1 MGELVLLSDLGGD
14 DGFRS
19 PVGRSSAGGM
29 NGAASA
35 SASSAAAAAAANFVA
50 VPLLSLLMA
59 LGAIVVSGVKA
70 SGCLIV
76 CCAKGTGVTGA
87 NEGAFAFAFIKVS
100 GVRTEVHD
108 DDDDDATA
116 AFFFLVEAAGGRG

>member
-1 MGELVLLSDLGGD
+1 M
-14 DGFRS
+14 
-19 PVGRSSAGGM
+19 
-29 NGAASA
+29 
-35 SASSAAAAAAANFVA
+35 
-50 VPLLSLLMA
+50 LSLSIA

>member
-19 PVGRSSAGGM
+19 PVGRSSAGGT

-35 SASSAAAAAAANFVA
+35 SASSASSAAAANFVA

-100 GVRTEVHD
+100 GVRMEVHD

>member
-19 PVGRSSAGGM
+19 PVGRSSAGGT

-35 SASSAAAAAAANFVA
+35 SASSAAAANFVA
-50 VPLLSLLMA
+50 VPLLSLSIA
-59 LGAIVVSGVKA
+59 LGVIVVSGVKA
-70 SGCLIV
+70 SGCLIA

-100 GVRTEVHD
+100 GVRMEVHD